1 MPAIDAGPS
10 GPCLCRTP
18 SLELQ
23 DLLER
28 PEAPGSLAG
37 IWARLLREEAQNLL
51 PQGERAARQAL
62 QGSRARIR
70 PEGGGSA
77 REAVVPHRGRDREV
91 HVRQGMHRHVLRHRR
106 PPLREGRPE
115 HDGAHQQH
123 VPERLEGLGTVKYL
137 SHFSSRPSVS
147 V

>member
-10 GPCLCRTP
+10 GPYLCRTP

-51 PQGERAARQAL
+51 PQGERAARQRQAL
-62 QGSRARIR
+62 QGGRA
-70 PEGGGSA
+70 
-77 REAVVPHRGRDREV
+77 
-91 HVRQGMHRHVLRHRR
+91 
-106 PPLREGRPE
+106 
-115 HDGAHQQH
+115 
-123 VPERLEGLGTVKYL
+123 EGL
-137 SHFSSRPSVS
+137 PSTRS
-147 V
+147 QRS